1 MENVGVFMPLIQEG
15 IIPPVRKPTQ
25 SFVKELQLK
34 SKPEFQRDVDT
45 RPFPVS
51 RVPRR

>member
-34 SKPEFQRDVDT
+34 SKPGFQRDVDT